1 MFSFPTTRMLKEAK
15 DTHALKR
22 QGIDQTPPRTGM
34 VILTFFLVFLVSMLA
49 QSILLSFFQVGS
61 ILSSDVFREMIAS
74 PPQSYSEVMSYVAAL
89 LSSFP
94 DWFMVVQ
101 LFSTAVTIA
110 ACLFYCRVMEKRSW
124 VSLGFT
130 KKGAALEYAVGLGI
144 GLILFGAAVAF
155 CCATGQLTLS
165 VTPSPAVGMILL
177 YFLGF
182 MVQGM
187 SEEILCRS
195 YLMVSMQN
203 GCPLWVAILTN
214 ALIFTLLHLGNPGVT
229 PLALIN
235 LMLFG
240 IFASLYTL
248 RRGSIWG
255 IGAIHTVWNF
265 AQGNIFGISV
275 SGLSG
280 NPSLLT
286 ATTSEGGALIHGGA
300 FGMEG
305 GLGVTIVLVIGCAV
319 MLLMKTKKIEIVT
332 LTPIPTT

>member
-15 DTHALKR
+15 DAHALKHS
-22 QGIDQTPPRTGM
+22 GVDQAQPRTGM
-34 VILTFFLVFLVSMLA
+34 VILAFFLVFLVSMLA
-49 QSILLSFFQVGS
+49 QSVILSFFQIGA
-61 ILSSDVFREMIAS
+61 ILSSDVFREMVAS
-74 PPQSYSEVMSYVAAL
+74 PPESYSEIMAYVAAL

-94 DWFMVVQ
+94 DWLMAVQ

-110 ACLFYCRVMEKRSW
+110 ACLFYCRAIEKRSW
-124 VSLGFT
+124 VSLGFA
-130 KKGAALEYAVGLGI
+130 KKGAVLEYVAGLGI
-144 GLILFGAAVAF
+144 GLALFGGAVAF

-165 VTPSPAVGMILL
+165 VTPSPAVGMIIL
-177 YFLGF
+177 YFFGF
-182 MVQGM
+182 VVQGM

-203 GCPLWVAILTN
+203 GCPLWVAVLTN
-214 ALIFTLLHLGNPGVT
+214 ALIFTALHIANPGVT
-229 PLALIN
+229 PLALVN
-235 LMLFG
+235 LTLFG

-280 NPSLLT
+280 SPSLLT
-286 ATTSEGGALIHGGA
+286 ATVSEGGALIHGGA

-305 GLGVTIVLVIGCAV
+305 GLGVTIVLLVGCVV
-319 MLLMKTKKIEIVT
+319 MMIVKTKKREIVT
-332 LTPIPTT
+332 PALMSAT